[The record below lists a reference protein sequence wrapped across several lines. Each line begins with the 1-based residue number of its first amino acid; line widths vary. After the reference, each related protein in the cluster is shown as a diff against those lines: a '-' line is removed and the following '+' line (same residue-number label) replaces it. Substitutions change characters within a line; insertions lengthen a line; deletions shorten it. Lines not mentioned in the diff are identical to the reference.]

1 MNTKLQPEYA
11 ATILRIT
18 LGVMYL
24 AHGLTKLLVFTP
36 QGTAQFFASL
46 GVPGFLGPI
55 VMTAELLAALGLIL
69 GVKARWAALLL
80 IPTLMGTIILVH
92 GHNGFSFANQG
103 GGWEYPM
110 FLITVSLASFFAGNG
125 ALALENVLFRSKAY
139 SQTKANA

>member
-1 MNTKLQPEYA
+1 MNIKLNSEYT
-11 ATILRIT
+11 ATILRLT

-36 QGTAQFFASL
+36 SGTAQFFASL
-46 GVPGFLGPI
+46 GVPSFLGPI
-55 VMTAELLAALGLIL
+55 VMTAELLAALGLIV

-80 IPTLMGTIILVH
+80 IPTLIGTIVLVH

-103 GGWEYPM
+103 GGWEYPV

-125 ALALENVLFRSKAY
+125 AFALENVLFKSKTDA
-139 SQTKANA
+139 QMQANA